1 MSERETYAYLL
12 TYSVRPWIGYRYP
25 AFVLF
30 AFEKEGIGAL
40 SRCIGRNAFV
50 SIGRF
55 ICRSIRA
62 APAAT
67 RLKPSGENIVSDLAS
82 PPATTSLLLAM
93 ISYST
98 SRERGRERED
108 RKAIGREGEEERRG
122 RIACEYRID

>member
-12 TYSVRPWIGYRYP
+12 IRCVPGSVIGIR
-25 AFVLF
+25 FVCLR
-30 AFEKEGIGAL
+30 EGIGAL

-98 SRERGRERED
+98 SRERVRGRERED